1 MASLPNLSGLRPA
14 PTGVAPTGALRGSE
28 RGREAAQQALVS
40 DFMSIGAD
48 LLDSMILTPVSPL
61 HYDKLLNLV
70 RFDDDGNMAF
80 VAADSAANAALREG
94 LAQFGIH
101 AGNMQTLVA
110 VLWAAYDDYKT
121 ALDIATW
128 EADVKDDDENWWEY
142 WNHVDDHAAMAGVL
156 QLRIRSD
163 HHRNARTVGELRES
177 AQRAAS
183 TLSGRRWWSDRIR
196 GFPRGRT
203 APAISRGEELNLA
216 RVNGWTPEYL
226 VARSTLTLWVVL
238 FAYRL
243 FTDANPLGDSG
254 PIDEMEL
261 ATIDRQPAAYAQAA
275 VANPALRVRR
285 AQ

>member
-14 PTGVAPTGALRGSE
+14 PTGVAPTGTPRGSE
-28 RGREAAQQALVS
+28 RGREAAHQALAA
-40 DFMSIGAD
+40 DFMSVGAD
-48 LLDSMILTPVSPL
+48 LLDAMILTPSAPL
-61 HYDKLLNLV
+61 HYGKLLNLV
-70 RFDDDGNMAF
+70 RFDDNGNMAF
-80 VAADSAANAALREG
+80 VAADSAASAALREG
-94 LAQFGIH
+94 LAQLGIH

-110 VLWAAYDDYKT
+110 VLWAAYDEYKT
-121 ALDIATW
+121 ALDIAAW
-128 EADVKDDDENWWEY
+128 EDDDENWWEY
-142 WNHVDDHAAMAGVL
+142 WDHVDGGDDAMADV
-156 QLRIRSD
+156 
-163 HHRNARTVGELRES
+163 ARTVGELRES

-183 TLSGRRWWSDRIR
+183 TLLGRRWWSEGIR

-203 APAISRGEELNLA
+203 APALRRGEEPSPGEGLNLA
-216 RVNGWTPEYL
+216 RVSGWTPEYL

-243 FTDANPLGDSG
+243 FTDANPIGDSG

>member
-1 MASLPNLSGLRPA
+1 MALPNLSGLRSA
-14 PTGVAPTGALRGSE
+14 PTGVAPLAALRGSE
-28 RGREAAQQALVS
+28 RGRDAAHQALAA
-40 DFMSIGAD
+40 DFMRVGAT
-48 LLDSMILTPVSPL
+48 LLDAMILTPAAPL

-94 LAQFGIH
+94 LAQLGIH
-101 AGNMQTLVA
+101 AGNMQPLVA

-121 ALDIATW
+121 ALDIAAW
-128 EADVKDDDENWWEY
+128 EEVKGDDEHWWEY
-142 WNHVDDHAAMAGVL
+142 WDHVDDDDAMAD
-156 QLRIRSD
+156 RD
-163 HHRNARTVGELRES
+163 RNPRTVGELRES

-183 TLSGRRWWSDRIR
+183 TLLGRRWWSEGVRR
-196 GFPRGRT
+196 FPRGVT
-203 APAISRGEELNLA
+203 APALRRGEEPSPGEGLNYA
-216 RVNGWTPEYL
+216 RLNGWTPEYL

-243 FTDANPLGDSG
+243 FTDANPVGDDG

-275 VANPALRVRR
+275 VRR